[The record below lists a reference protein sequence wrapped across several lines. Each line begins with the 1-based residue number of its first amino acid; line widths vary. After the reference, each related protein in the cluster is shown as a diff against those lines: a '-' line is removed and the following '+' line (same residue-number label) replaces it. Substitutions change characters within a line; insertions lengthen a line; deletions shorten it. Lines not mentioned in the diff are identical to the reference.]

1 MLKIR
6 KVTAADKARVAD
18 IVKNIWEGSDY
29 LPLVFDEWVK
39 DSHGEFAA
47 AVDQSGI
54 LIGFE
59 KLTMLTPYDA
69 WIEGLRKDMGSNIK
83 GVGRFLTEHIF
94 EVLKKNK
101 KLRTVRFATYYK
113 NIESISLFS
122 RLGFSV
128 LEKRNHLSLKLP
140 RVKSIPKYEKNRAVR
155 GGDPDQ
161 IIDFIKRSVWLKKN
175 PNGICFSWVV
185 KPFSENMILNDF
197 ISRGDIISI
206 SENGMIRALCL
217 YTIREKEDLFLS
229 FFEAETPEL
238 FIELLK
244 AAKKTA
250 YESGQ
255 ENLCAVLSQKDRKSN
270 VLFKK
275 NRFKS
280 WESEGDFLLFD
291 LPLDRLML

>member
-1 MLKIR
+1 
-6 KVTAADKARVAD
+6 
-18 IVKNIWEGSDY
+18 
-29 LPLVFDEWVK
+29 
-39 DSHGEFAA
+39 
-47 AVDQSGI
+47 
-54 LIGFE
+54 
-59 KLTMLTPYDA
+59 
-69 WIEGLRKDMGSNIK
+69 
-83 GVGRFLTEHIF
+83 
-94 EVLKKNK
+94 
-101 KLRTVRFATYYK
+101 
-113 NIESISLFS
+113 
-122 RLGFSV
+122 
-128 LEKRNHLSLKLP
+128 
-140 RVKSIPKYEKNRAVR
+140 
-155 GGDPDQ
+155 
-161 IIDFIKRSVWLKKN
+161 
-175 PNGICFSWVV
+175 
-185 KPFSENMILNDF
+185 MILNDF